1 MTEALDQA
9 RQGSPWESEGQ
20 IGRVWT
26 SLPQGMNQKLLPPV
40 VNFVCPPESLLSPL
54 RQDLAHNRS
63 MPYTVLMVVTVESMA
78 QTLGGAVL
86 FSAGEEQ
93 LCVYKAF
100 SGRGGNGLH
109 TFCLLPSLLEG
120 SGEGLLLPLRCGN

>member
-1 MTEALDQA
+1 
-9 RQGSPWESEGQ
+9 
-20 IGRVWT
+20 
-26 SLPQGMNQKLLPPV
+26 
-40 VNFVCPPESLLSPL
+40 
-54 RQDLAHNRS
+54 

-93 LCVYKAF
+93 LYVYKEF
-100 SGRGGNGLH
+100 SGGNGLH

-120 SGEGLLLPLRCGN
+120 SGEGLLLPLRCRN